1 MATTQIFLN
10 LPIDD
15 QKTTKAFWTALG
27 YSYNADFSDDHAL
40 ALEIGPGINAMLLS
54 KARFAEFA
62 TRPTSDGSS
71 TEVILALG
79 VESRDEVDRV
89 ADAALA
95 NGGGKATDPQ
105 DHGFMYGRSFIDP
118 DGHHWEV
125 VWMDLSGGQD

>member
-1 MATTQIFLN
+1 MATTQIFVN

-15 QKTTKAFWTALG
+15 QATTKAFWTALG
-27 YSYNADFSDDHAL
+27 YSFNADFSDDNAL

-54 KARFAEFA
+54 RTRFAEFA

-79 VESRDEVDRV
+79 VESREEVDRV
-89 ADAALA
+89 AEAALA
-95 NGGGKATDPQ
+95 NGGGKAQDPQ
-105 DHGFMYGRSFIDP
+105 DHGFMYGRSFVDP

-125 VWMDLSGGQD
+125 VWMDLSAAPE